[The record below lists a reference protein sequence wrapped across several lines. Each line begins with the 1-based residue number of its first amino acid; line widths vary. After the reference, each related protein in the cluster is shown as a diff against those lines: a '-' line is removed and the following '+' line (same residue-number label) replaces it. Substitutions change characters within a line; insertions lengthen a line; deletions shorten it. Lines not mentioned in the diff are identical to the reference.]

1 MSEEELYLTGPV
13 IVNGI
18 ADTDGDTLNNVEI
31 RTIFTK
37 YTNHL
42 SDIQHDRID
51 YEGVDVLANWISEED
66 TIIKGNTI
74 PAKSWLATVKVTDP
88 ETLTAVKNSELTCFS
103 LGSVSSAGKTRQAW
117 FINKRISYHDLK
129 SMEDVIPLRISLV
142 DKGACGFPFEVEER
156 EVYINK
162 NMEEKAMAEEN
173 ITDTEAKFSFKEWL
187 GIEKH
192 FKNNIDKAEEPATPD
207 DAEAEPS
214 TAEQNIQ
221 ALFDR
226 LDAIEAKLDTIIEAD
241 IEKAEEEEEE
251 PAKEETDAEA
261 EAEPKKEE
269 EEEEAKETEI
279 NKEEAETEPDEKQ
292 EEAAP
297 EETEI
302 NKSVTGKPA
311 DKPKSTEPKSNFYAN
326 TGRDAF
332 GRKIRR

>member
-1 MSEEELYLTGPV
+1 MSEELYLTGPV

-18 ADTDGDTLNNVEI
+18 PDSDNDTLNSREI

-51 YEGVDVLANWISEED
+51 YDGVDVLANWISEDD
-66 TIIKGNTI
+66 TIINGNTI

-88 ETLTAVKNSELTCFS
+88 ETLTAVENGELTCFS
-103 LGSVSSAGKTRQAW
+103 LGSISSTGKTRRAW
-117 FINKRISYHDLK
+117 FIDKRISYHDLK
-129 SMEDVIPLRISLV
+129 DMEDVIPLRISLV
-142 DKGACGFPFEVEER
+142 DKGACGFPFEIEER

-162 NMEEKAMAEEN
+162 NMEENKMANDETTIN
-173 ITDTEAKFSFKEWL
+173 DTEAKFSFKEWL

-192 FKNNIDKAEEPATPD
+192 FKNNIDKAEETPAPAEE
-207 DAEAEPS
+207 DATS
-214 TAEQNIQ
+214 NAEQNIQ

-226 LDAIEAKLDTIIEAD
+226 LDAIEAKIDTILNAD
-241 IEKAEEEEEE
+241 IEKAEEEEKEDE
-251 PAKEETDAEA
+251 KATDGEET
-261 EAEPKKEE
+261 EPEKDEE
-269 EEEEAKETEI
+269 EI
-279 NKEEAETEPDEKQ
+279 NKEDTEESSEKPEK
-292 EEAAP
+292 EEEDKEP

-302 NKSVTGKPA
+302 NKSVTNKPG
-311 DKPKSTEPKSNFYAN
+311 DQPHTEHKSNFYAN